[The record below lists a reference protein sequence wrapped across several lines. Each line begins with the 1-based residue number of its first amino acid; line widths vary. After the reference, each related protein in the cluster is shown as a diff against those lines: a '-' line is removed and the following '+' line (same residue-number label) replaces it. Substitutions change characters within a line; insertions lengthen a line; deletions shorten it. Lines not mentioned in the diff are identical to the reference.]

1 VDVDL
6 ARLLNT
12 FEGEIA
18 TLPAGSVPAAL
29 VERTAAAWRD
39 ALTAAAGHP
48 DDFLWRRLYRTA
60 DRLIAALGDRTLL
73 PGLRAFLAENRDLCD
88 AEAELATT

>member
-1 VDVDL
+1 MDVDL
-6 ARLLNT
+6 ARLLAAI
-12 FEGEIA
+12 EGEIA
-18 TLPAGSVPAAL
+18 TLPAGSAPASL
-29 VERTAAAWRD
+29 VERAAAASYD

-48 DDFLWRRLYRTA
+48 DDHLWGRLYRSA
-60 DRLIAALGDRTLL
+60 DRLVAALGDRTLL